1 MTDNTPISDKVD
13 RIETII
19 EQLED
24 GEVSLEEAQE
34 LREEGKEI
42 LAELEATL
50 DVGDSEI
57 IEQ

>member
-1 MTDNTPISDKVD
+1 MTDNSPISDKVD
-13 RIETII
+13 RIEAII

-34 LREEGKEI
+34 LRQEGKEI
-42 LAELEATL
+42 LAELEETL
-50 DVGDSEI
+50 VVGDGEI

>member
-1 MTDNTPISDKVD
+1 MSENTPVSDKVD
-13 RIETII
+13 RVEAII

-34 LREEGKEI
+34 LREEEKE
-42 LAELEATL
+42 LLTELEETL
-50 DVGDSEI
+50 GVGDGEI

>member
-1 MTDNTPISDKVD
+1 MTDNKPINEKVD

-19 EQLED
+19 EQLEA

-34 LREEGKEI
+34 LRAEGKEI
-42 LAELEATL
+42 LDELEETL
-50 DVGDSEI
+50 DVGDGEI

>member
-13 RIETII
+13 RIEAII

-34 LREEGKEI
+34 LREEGKEV
-42 LAELEATL
+42 LGELEETL
-50 DVGDSEI
+50 DVGDGDI

>member
-1 MTDNTPISDKVD
+1 MTDTTPISDKVD

-34 LREEGKEI
+34 LREEGKEV
-42 LAELEATL
+42 LADIEETL
-50 DVGDSEI
+50 DVGDGEI

>member
-13 RIETII
+13 RIEAII

-42 LAELEATL
+42 LSELEETL
-50 DVGDSEI
+50 AVGDGEI

>member
-1 MTDNTPISDKVD
+1 MTNSTPISDKVD

-34 LREEGKEI
+34 LREEGNEI
-42 LAELEATL
+42 LAELEETL
-50 DVGDSEI
+50 NVGDGEI

>member
-1 MTDNTPISDKVD
+1 MTDSTPISDKVA

-34 LREEGKEI
+34 LREEGKKV
-42 LAELEATL
+42 LTDLEETL
-50 DVGDSEI
+50 EVGDGEI
-57 IEQ
+57 IES

>member
-1 MTDNTPISDKVD
+1 MSENTPVSDKVD
-13 RIETII
+13 RIEAII
-19 EQLED
+19 KQLED

-42 LAELEATL
+42 LAELEETFA
-50 DVGDSEI
+50 VGDGEI

>member
-1 MTDNTPISDKVD
+1 MTDNIPISDKVD
-13 RIETII
+13 RIEAII

-42 LAELEATL
+42 LAELEETL
-50 DVGDSEI
+50 AVGDGEI

>member
-13 RIETII
+13 RIEAII

-24 GEVSLEEAQE
+24 GEISLEEAQE
-34 LREEGKEI
+34 LREESKEI
-42 LAELEATL
+42 LAELEETL
-50 DVGDSEI
+50 AVGDGEI

>member
-1 MTDNTPISDKVD
+1 MSENTPVSDKVD
-13 RIETII
+13 RVEAII

-34 LREEGKEI
+34 LREEGEE
-42 LAELEATL
+42 LLTELEETL
-50 DVGDSEI
+50 AVGDGEI

>member
-1 MTDNTPISDKVD
+1 MTDDNPISDKVD
-13 RIETII
+13 RVEAII

-34 LREEGKEI
+34 LREEGKEL
-42 LAELEATL
+42 LAELEETL
-50 DVGDSEI
+50 AVGDGEI

>member
-1 MTDNTPISDKVD
+1 MTNSTPISDKVD

-34 LREEGKEI
+34 LREEGKEV
-42 LAELEATL
+42 LTDLEETL
-50 DVGDSEI
+50 EVGDGEI

>member
-1 MTDNTPISDKVD
+1 MTNSIPISDKVD
-13 RIETII
+13 RIEAII

-34 LREEGKEI
+34 LREEGKEV
-42 LAELEATL
+42 LGELEETL
-50 DVGDSEI
+50 DVGDGEI

>member
-1 MTDNTPISDKVD
+1 MTDNNTISEKVD

-24 GEVSLEEAQE
+24 GDVSLEEAQE
-34 LREEGKEI
+34 LREEGKEV
-42 LAELEATL
+42 LTDLEETL
-50 DVGDSEI
+50 EVGDGEI

>member
-13 RIETII
+13 RIEAII

-24 GEVSLEEAQE
+24 GEISLEEAQE
-34 LREEGKEI
+34 LRDEGKKI
-42 LAELEATL
+42 LAELEETL
-50 DVGDSEI
+50 AVGDGEI

>member
-1 MTDNTPISDKVD
+1 MTDTTPISDKVA

-34 LREEGKEI
+34 LREEGKEV
-42 LAELEATL
+42 LADLEETL
-50 DVGDSEI
+50 EVGDGEI

>member
-1 MTDNTPISDKVD
+1 MTDNPISDKVD
-13 RIETII
+13 RIEAII

-24 GEVSLEEAQE
+24 GEVSLEEAQK

-42 LAELEATL
+42 LAELEETL
-50 DVGDSEI
+50 VVGDGEI

>member
-1 MTDNTPISDKVD
+1 MSENTPVSDKVD
-13 RIETII
+13 RVEAII

-34 LREEGKEI
+34 LREEGKE
-42 LAELEATL
+42 LLTELEETL
-50 DVGDSEI
+50 GVGDGEI

>member
-1 MTDNTPISDKVD
+1 MTDNKPINEKVD

-19 EQLED
+19 EQLEA

-34 LREEGKEI
+34 LRAEGKEI
-42 LAELEATL
+42 LDKLEETL
-50 DVGDSEI
+50 DVGDGET

>member
-1 MTDNTPISDKVD
+1 MTDNISISDKVD

-19 EQLED
+19 DQLED
-24 GEVSLEEAQE
+24 AEVSLEEAQE

-50 DVGDSEI
+50 DVGDGEI

>member
-1 MTDNTPISDKVD
+1 MTDSTPISDKVA

-34 LREEGKEI
+34 LREEGKEV
-42 LAELEATL
+42 LTDLEETL
-50 DVGDSEI
+50 EVGDGEI
-57 IEQ
+57 IES